1 MPKFWLKLLAAG
13 FILAALV
20 TALTLAKPAQAEPLA
35 QQPTVAV
42 PTVTGTP
49 VGILATVNQDE
60 EFVNVRSGPGTFYDK
75 IGQLLPG
82 QQIPVKGRTEGG
94 LWLLIDYP
102 GVPGNEGWVYSAT
115 VSLTPGE
122 LQVVEPPPTPT
133 PAMTNTIN
141 PTLAAQFVITVAP
154 TRLPTFTAPAPLSV
168 PTFNASSGTSGG
180 AGLPMGLVITILAS
194 IGVLM
199 GLASLIRGR

>member
-1 MPKFWLKLLAAG
+1 MPKFWLKFLAASLVIG
-13 FILAALV
+13 AAVLALSGTKAV
-20 TALTLAKPAQAEPLA
+20 RAEPLA
-35 QQPTVAV
+35 QQPTVSI

-49 VGILATVNQDE
+49 MGIQATVNQDE
-60 EFVNVRSGPGTFYDK
+60 DHVNVRSGPGTFFEK

-82 QQIPVKGRTEGG
+82 QQVSVKGRTEGG

-102 GVPGNEGWVYSAT
+102 GVPGNIGWIYSVT
-115 VSLTPGE
+115 VKLTPGE

-133 PAMTNTIN
+133 PAVTNTIN
-141 PTLAAQFVITVAP
+141 PTLAAEFIITVAP
-154 TRLPTFTAPAPLSV
+154 TRLPTFTAPAPLSI
-168 PTFNASSGTSGG
+168 PTFNAPGNANGSNGI
-180 AGLPMGLVITILAS
+180 PMGLVITILAA